1 MSMNIP
7 QGHYYLKVGLSERL
21 STKSE
26 LGKSLEQGKISRSEV
41 ACRHCGR
48 DAAEQGP
55 AMVGVW

>member
-7 QGHYYLKVGLSERL
+7 QGHYYLKAGLYERL
-21 STKSE
+21 SMKGE
-26 LGKSLEQGKISRSEV
+26 LGKGLEQSKISRSEV

-55 AMVGVW
+55 AMMGVW